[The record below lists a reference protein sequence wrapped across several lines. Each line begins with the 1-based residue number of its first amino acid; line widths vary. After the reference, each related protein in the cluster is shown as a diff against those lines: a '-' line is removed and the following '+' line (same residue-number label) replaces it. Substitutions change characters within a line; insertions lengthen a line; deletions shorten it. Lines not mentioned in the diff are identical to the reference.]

1 LQLSSRHG
9 QKGTVGTMLRPEDM
23 PFVMCGPNE
32 GMRPDIII
40 NLQCINGRMTIGKL
54 LEMLHGALGVVE
66 GEIQDATPFF
76 NVNAKWALQ
85 QLVEHGYSDTYTM
98 ISGTTGEM
106 FEQPWFLGVCFYQRL
121 KHHVLDKLAAR
132 ARGQQAVL
140 TRQPVDG
147 RANNGGQKFGEMEFD
162 SLKASGASKGLYDR
176 SVLASDVFN
185 TLLCKS
191 CGIMGETVVPT
202 LAGLVREEGFVCR
215 ACGAHNTAASMDTT
229 YCYSGLLVKELAALS
244 IGVEHFVGGESKA
257 GKLTGKLHDDI

>member
-1 LQLSSRHG
+1 
-9 QKGTVGTMLRPEDM
+9 
-23 PFVMCGPNE
+23 
-32 GMRPDIII
+32 
-40 NLQCINGRMTIGKL
+40 
-54 LEMLHGALGVVE
+54 
-66 GEIQDATPFF
+66 
-76 NVNAKWALQ
+76 
-85 QLVEHGYSDTYTM
+85 
-98 ISGTTGEM
+98 
-106 FEQPWFLGVCFYQRL
+106 
-121 KHHVLDKLAAR
+121 
-132 ARGQQAVL
+132 
-140 TRQPVDG
+140 
-147 RANNGGQKFGEMEFD
+147 MEFD